1 MSQLLKKS
9 FNKNES
15 KMKKIITFVLILC
28 IGCLLFSG
36 CGKKD
41 KDSNESGANTS
52 EGVDGVAVDD
62 MGEETIVEDFD
73 TGSIISVP
81 SDNKTDSKNESKSE
95 ASTTSRVT
103 EIVNEAGKPSS
114 GSSTS
119 SSGSSSKV
127 SSSSSS
133 STSSVTSSTTS
144 SSYSPSDTSSGSS
157 SSEDIMGGFPPW
169 Q

>member
-81 SDNKTDSKNESKSE
+81 SDNKTDSKKESNSE
-95 ASTTSRVT
+95 ASSASKVT
-103 EIVNEAGKPSS
+103 EVVEEAGKPSS
-114 GSSTS
+114 GSSDS
-119 SSGSSSKV
+119 SSGSSSG

-133 STSSVTSSTTS
+133 SSS
-144 SSYSPSDTSSGSS
+144 SSGSS
-157 SSEDIMGGFPPW
+157 SSSEDVMGGFPPW
-169 Q
+169 K

>member
-81 SDNKTDSKNESKSE
+81 SDNKTDSKKESNSE
-95 ASTTSRVT
+95 ASSASKVT
-103 EIVNEAGKPSS
+103 EVVEEAGKPSS
-114 GSSTS
+114 GSSDS
-119 SSGSSSKV
+119 SSGSSSG

-133 STSSVTSSTTS
+133 S
-144 SSYSPSDTSSGSS
+144 SSGSS
-157 SSEDIMGGFPPW
+157 SSSEDVMGGFPPW
-169 Q
+169 K

>member
-1 MSQLLKKS
+1 M
-9 FNKNES
+9 NR
-15 KMKKIITFVLILC
+15 KMKKVIIFLLILC
-28 IGCLLFSG
+28 IGCLLFSS

-41 KDSNESGANTS
+41 KDSDKSGTS
-52 EGVDGVAVDD
+52 TADGVDGVAVDD

-73 TGSIISVP
+73 TGSIIYVP
-81 SDNKTDSKNESKSE
+81 SNNKTDSKNENKNE
-95 ASTTSRVT
+95 ASTTGKVT
-103 EIVNEAGKPSS
+103 EIVDEAGRPSS

-133 STSSVTSSTTS
+133 STSSVTSGTTS
-144 SSYSPSDTSSGSS
+144 SSASSSNPPSDNS